1 MKLQGFENNETN
13 QLEKLG
19 VLRVNIT
26 GGMQTTLIHFIFV
39 MERGLLF
46 GILKNHTPVASHS
59 DDRKKKPLPTTN
71 TIVTRNAKLLRSQKI
86 KPSIKKIR

>member
-59 DDRKKKPLPTTN
+59 DDRKKNHYRLQ
-71 TIVTRNAKLLRSQKI
+71 TRLSPEMLNYFD
-86 KPSIKKIR
+86 PKK